1 MRDAA
6 ALLALPTN
14 TCQRRRPSVPT
25 VIETQ
30 VVADCTAAARGKE
43 RGGAMPK
50 KNSGAVKRRDQQPA
64 RPRRRGLS
72 RMIRNKNEPAI
83 GDGSQV

>member
-6 ALLALPTN
+6 ALLVLPTN

-30 VVADCTAAARGKE
+30 VVADCTAAARGNE

-50 KNSGAVKRRDQQPA
+50 SKTVARSNGATSSPLGPGGVA
-64 RPRRRGLS
+64 S
-72 RMIRNKNEPAI
+72 HA
-83 GDGSQV
+83 